1 MTTQTVEE
9 ATTEGHRTPRP
20 CQYCQGRGELY
31 AVESPKGKPSW
42 ICRECWNRMQDGATA
57 EQAVKT
63 AGAGRPV
70 FRVKAAGG
78 ETMEYPPQEWL
89 KLAAAGRRLKPH
101 G

>member
-1 MTTQTVEE
+1 
-9 ATTEGHRTPRP
+9 
-20 CQYCQGRGELY
+20 
-31 AVESPKGKPSW
+31 
-42 ICRECWNRMQDGATA
+42 MQDGATA

-70 FRVKAAGG
+70 FRVKAAAGG
-78 ETMEYPPQEWL
+78 DTMEYPPQEWL